1 MQGKQA
7 ITSFLEQSDISHIF
21 QLPGLHTLGL
31 NAHLFG
37 RQNIKTITARH
48 ETDLAFMA
56 DGYARA
62 SGKPGVILVTPGPGL
77 GNITS
82 GCMESYCD
90 DIPLFI
96 IHIDIDRRDAGKGL
110 LHEIEDPGNIFRHFI
125 KGTFTAADT
134 GSLLTTLDEA
144 YRKCTAGRRGPVL
157 VSIPYSLL
165 DSEVPSSAETN
176 TAPARGPDPA
186 GSTADTSEGTL
197 SFLARLEKMLAS
209 CERPVMIGGKGLMNE
224 EAAKLVEEICGRGNI
239 PFLTTTGG
247 KGAVSDRHVFSFGN
261 IIAKGTAQDIMRS
274 SDLVIAA
281 GTRLRDVDAKRRG
294 VRIGKLVHIDIDDRW
309 MNRNYPAALRYAADP
324 LTALRVF
331 AGIVRDR
338 TFPWDLPGLKERQLS
353 EAASMKRSSRGY
365 ALADLLRSIVP
376 EITTIVC
383 DLNIPSYW
391 AEYYLPVYHQ
401 RSFIMPRGVSPI
413 FYSLSAAIGA
423 KTARPE
429 RPCLA
434 VCGDGGVLPQ
444 MAELAT
450 IVRYNIPVVVFVHNN
465 SSFSILENTMR
476 NRHGITGSMDLTNP
490 DLVKLARS
498 FGIKAKRTRT
508 LAGLRNVFLRDIDW
522 DEPFL
527 VEFTDTVS
535 APPWA

>member
-7 ITSFLEQSDISHIF
+7 ITSFLERSGVSHIF
-21 QLPGLHTLGL
+21 QLPGLHTLSL
-31 NAHLFG
+31 NACLFG
-37 RQNIKTITARH
+37 RQNIKIITARH
-48 ETDLAFMA
+48 ESDLAFMA

-90 DIPLFI
+90 DTPLFI
-96 IHIDIDRRDAGKGL
+96 IHIDIDRKDAGKGL

-125 KGTFTAADT
+125 KGTFEAGDA
-134 GSLLTTLDEA
+134 GSLLPALDEA
-144 YRKCTAGRRGPVL
+144 YRTCTAGRCGPVL
-157 VSIPYSLL
+157 ISIPYSLL
-165 DSEVPSSAETN
+165 DSEVPQSTETN
-176 TAPARGPDPA
+176 TPARGPLPA
-186 GSTADTSEGTL
+186 PPTADTPENTR
-197 SFLARLEKMLAS
+197 SFLTGLEKMLAS
-209 CERPVMIGGKGLMNE
+209 CERPVMIGGKGLMSE
-224 EAAKLVEEICGRGNI
+224 EAAKLVEEICGRCNM
-239 PFLTTTGG
+239 PFMTTTGG
-247 KGAVSDRHVFSFGN
+247 KGTVSDKLSFSFGN
-261 IIAKGTAQDIMRS
+261 IIAKGAAQEIIRS

-281 GTRLRDVDAKRRG
+281 GTRLRDVDSKRRG
-294 VRIGKLVHIDIDDRW
+294 VRIGNLVHIDIDDRW
-309 MNRNYPAALRYAADP
+309 INRNYPAALQYASDP
-324 LTALRVF
+324 LTALRGL
-331 AGIVRDR
+331 AGILRGR
-338 TFPWDLPGLKERQLS
+338 TFSWDLSRLKERQLS
-353 EAASMKRSSRGY
+353 EAAPMKRSARGY
-365 ALADLLRSIVP
+365 ALVDLLRSIIP
-376 EITTIVC
+376 ETTAIIC

-391 AEYYLPVYHQ
+391 AEYYMPVYHQ
-401 RSFIMPRGVSPI
+401 RSFIMPRGISPI

-465 SSFSILENTMR
+465 SSFSILEDTMQ

-498 FGIKAKRTRT
+498 FGIKARRTRT
-508 LAGLRNVFLRDIDW
+508 IEGLRNVFLRDINW

-527 VEFTDTVS
+527 VEFVDTVS
-535 APPWA
+535 APPWG